1 MADGRMS
8 RGVVVVRSAP
18 WPVLASTTLVA
29 TALFGLA
36 GWLRHHETAL
46 LVSVLAVG
54 TLAGAAGYVF
64 DEESGDVADAT
75 PTSRP
80 GRIAWRLPIA
90 LLLVLTGIGALAGLH
105 HLDPGTPWL
114 HLVPVAVG
122 GVAVGLAMSAWLR
135 RGGNSAPGDLA
146 AVATLCAVPSVVL
159 VDPLRTWVSLTS
171 LQTSG
176 YPARTALAWV
186 LVVLVCAAVVVACEA
201 DPGRAPRRQVRTG
214 SH

>member
-1 MADGRMS
+1 M
-8 RGVVVVRSAP
+8 VRSAP
-18 WPVLASTTLVA
+18 WRVLAGSALVA

-36 GWLRHHETAL
+36 GWLRQHETAL
-46 LVSVLAVG
+46 LVSLLAVG
-54 TLAGAAGYVF
+54 TLAAAAGYVF

-90 LLLVLTGIGALAGLH
+90 LLLALTGVGALAGLH
-105 HLDPGTPWL
+105 RLDPGRPWL
-114 HLVPVAVG
+114 HLAPVAVG

-176 YPARTALAWV
+176 YPVRTALAWV
-186 LVVLVCAAVVVACEA
+186 VVVLVCAVIVVACEA
-201 DPGRAPRRQVRTG
+201 DPGRTPRRHARRKAPALD
-214 SH
+214 HA